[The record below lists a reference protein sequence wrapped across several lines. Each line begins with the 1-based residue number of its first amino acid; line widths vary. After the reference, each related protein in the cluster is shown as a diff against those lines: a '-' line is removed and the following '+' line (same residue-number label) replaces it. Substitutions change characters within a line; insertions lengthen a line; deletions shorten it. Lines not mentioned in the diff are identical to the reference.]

1 MSEPTLDRWGV
12 KSATLTFGDATYEM
26 ADGPAGQSETR
37 EPIEV
42 TSLTDQVKRFIKG
55 ALKEIDEFTV
65 TLYQKSAGNL
75 TTDAA
80 PAALSLSVALE
91 NGIDPDAS
99 ASVEIAKAIVS
110 KVAYPNHDAS
120 GDRKA
125 TYDVT
130 FRPDGSPASAQN
142 NAQGGGTGTG
152 TGT

>member
-1 MSEPTLDRWGV
+1 MSTPAFERWGV

-26 ADGPAGQSETR
+26 ANGPAGQSETR
-37 EPIEV
+37 DPIEV

-65 TLYQKSAGNL
+65 TLYQKSTGNI
-75 TTDAA
+75 TSDAA
-80 PAALSLSVALE
+80 PAALSIAVELE

-110 KVAYPNHDAS
+110 KVAYPNQDAS

-130 FRPDGSPASAQN
+130 FRPDGSTAA
-142 NAQGGGTGTG
+142 
-152 TGT
+152 